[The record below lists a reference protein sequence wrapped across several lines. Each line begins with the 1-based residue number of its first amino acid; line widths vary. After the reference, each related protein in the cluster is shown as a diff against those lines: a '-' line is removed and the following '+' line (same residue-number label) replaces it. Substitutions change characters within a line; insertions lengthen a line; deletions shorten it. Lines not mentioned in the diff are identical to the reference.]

1 MMREESVKNK
11 IDWSKYKR
19 EYLVENIKEDY
30 IFFQQITKIEKLIL
44 TNTFKNDKERYGCVE
59 NDDKFN
65 RLIGVA
71 GERGSGKS
79 SLITTLRHSLKKQ
92 QKFENYYVLPI
103 IDPNKLDNHLGILE
117 TILSNLYLEV
127 EKKRNELCNPS
138 NDFNEVSR
146 KIVSQLGIVSKLAIS
161 KSDLK
166 KGYSN
171 EEILQQYHK
180 QLLFEDDFHE
190 LFGDVWSVLKGIS
203 REKYKR
209 GYLIILI
216 DDIDLVGNSLVY
228 SMLEDIKKVLSYNVT
243 TIVTYRY
250 TQLLNSIYDSK
261 IKENI
266 NLFNQKIIDVN
277 EIQFQTST
285 YIEKMF
291 LQNQIVKMPLKE
303 EIINLPLRGL
313 FSTEESNYL
322 IQKRFELDDSII
334 KNIYDA
340 FKIRT
345 LIDLHSIDINERT
358 LYESGFTLRGVVQIL
373 EFLYDNLEIIDFNFS
388 SGNLVRNLKKVKD
401 YFSGVADQL
410 LDYNEKKILEKWD
423 LVDAQSKNYIIY
435 KELYYLLFESEQN
448 KLVINNNMEYS
459 VRNLLAINKVEP
471 YNVSLGDVVEI
482 INVFKDNIG
491 YELTKYHFVYTLK
504 IFYSIELL
512 ISLSTEIYEIE
523 NNNYALQ
530 FKLENKDSNLYFGDI
545 EGTKINAYWST
556 KYYQLTRYKIIPD
569 SVIWF
574 SRNTNKLNLL
584 YTGVSKD
591 LIDIESHFFEKI
603 NDENLMENENL
614 KNEQIKEYLSREKKI
629 EFFDKILY
637 TPVAV
642 RGDMQISRLKNINL
656 ISSSNVFAKDPHRFR
671 YRHYFLFRFNNL
683 SKLHES
689 DETRVDEIT
698 SVKEGIRYP
707 FDPYSYLIKESY
719 LEKAINK
726 FGYLFYSMFD
736 IDIILTKNH
745 DNKKNKPYSD
755 LLKSVNKIV
764 GSILSNKYNLAEKLK
779 NVELKSKVDLFS
791 ESEIDFL
798 VNLKEKDERILSDLE
813 MIVLGYKG
821 RLDGYS
827 VDRKNNLIKYAIE
840 EQELGSFVSRRYHQ
854 ELEIILKMQDKST
867 SKLNKEEIKAVN
879 EIIEYLQSKL
889 DRFRYSSSN
898 FSED

>member
-1 MMREESVKNK
+1 MTINFAENQ

-44 TNTFKNDKERYGCVE
+44 TNTSKNDSEKYGCIK
-59 NDDKFN
+59 NNDKFN

-146 KIVSQLGIVSKLAIS
+146 KIVSQLGIVSKLSIS

-190 LFGDVWSVLKGIS
+190 LFGDVWSVLKGMP

-209 GYLIILI
+209 GYLVILI
-216 DDIDLVGNSLVY
+216 DDIDLMGNSLVY

-277 EIQFQTST
+277 EIQLQTST

-291 LQNQIVKMPLKE
+291 HQNQIVKMPLKE
-303 EIINLPLRGL
+303 EIINLPLKGL

-322 IQKRFELDDSII
+322 IQKKFVLNNSII

-373 EFLYDNLEIIDFNFS
+373 EFLYDTLEIIDFNFS
-388 SGNLVRNLKKVKD
+388 GESLVRNLKKVKN

-410 LDYNEKKILEKWD
+410 LNYNEKEILEKWD

-435 KELYYLLFESEQN
+435 KELYQLLFKTEQN
-448 KLVINNNMEYS
+448 KLEIKNNMEYS
-459 VRNLLAINKVEP
+459 IRNLLAINKVEP

-512 ISLSTEIYEIE
+512 ISLSTEIYKIE
-523 NNNYALQ
+523 NGNYILQ
-530 FKLENKDSNLYFGDI
+530 FKLQNKDSNLYFEDI
-545 EGTKINAYWST
+545 EDTKINAYWST

-569 SVIWF
+569 SITWF

-591 LIDIESHFFEKI
+591 LTDIESHFLKEI
-603 NDENLMENENL
+603 NEENLINEQLKENL
-614 KNEQIKEYLSREKKI
+614 SKEERI

-642 RGDMQISRLKNINL
+642 SGDMQISRLKNINL
-656 ISSSNVFAKDPHRFR
+656 ISSSNAYAKDPHRFR

-689 DETRVDEIT
+689 DETKVDEIT

-707 FDPYSYLIKESY
+707 FDPYSYLVKENY
-719 LEKAINK
+719 LDKAINK
-726 FGYLFYSMFD
+726 YGYLFYSMFD
-736 IDIILTKNH
+736 IDIISTKNH

-764 GSILSNKYNLAEKLK
+764 RIVLSNKYNLAEKLK
-779 NVELKSKVDLFS
+779 NVESNSKDDLFS

-813 MIVLGYKG
+813 MIILGYKG
-821 RLDGYS
+821 QLDGYS
-827 VDRKNNLIKYAIE
+827 VERKNNLIKYAIE
-840 EQELGSFVSRRYHQ
+840 ELDLGSYVSRRYRK
-854 ELEIILKMQDKST
+854 ELEIFIKMQDKTT
-867 SKLNKEEIKAVN
+867 SKLNKEEIKAAN

-889 DRFRYSSSN
+889 DRFRYSSNS